1 MGETG
6 AMADDDGVVAEVLA
20 KLRIGGADGARDAE
34 SALEW
39 LTAGEGLGVLTQERV
54 QTFLWY
60 GLPMK
65 WLTDTD
71 HHRRVVDALSEA
83 FDLLGFERYAALC
96 RSPTTAAIFDAYE
109 RSEDEGLRA
118 FHKADVASGIR
129 PPDLGELA
137 WGSVMGM
144 RESAALSSTAE
155 FLELALAGGELVPGA
170 RGWKAHQQNLTRAHL
185 SSARLELAG
194 RSWLDVVRE
203 ERLETW
209 LQGRRSPTR
218 RRLLQ
223 PLAARLR
230 REEHLPAG
238 VEDPVAPL
246 RWLLGEL
253 AGGQT
258 LTQTGN
264 LNRAFVQDAAGR
276 FGWWD
281 PGLHGLPRSEDEL
294 YDLHQVRRL
303 AQRLGLIRRSGRT
316 LGLTTNGRAALDDRD
331 RLWRGTATGLLPAEP
346 FELAV
351 GEATLAM
358 LLITTTVT
366 ADDLHD
372 TVTPIVHEEGWRDQR
387 SGAPPDRHVINRA
400 THTTTNLLRALN
412 LLATGGDWRDHAY
425 SLTPAGRSI
434 AQETLRRRATGP
446 KTTPWG

>member
-1 MGETG
+1 
-6 AMADDDGVVAEVLA
+6 V
-20 KLRIGGADGARDAE
+20 
-34 SALEW
+34 
-39 LTAGEGLGVLTQERV
+39 
-54 QTFLWY
+54 
-60 GLPMK
+60 K

-83 FDLLGFERYAALC
+83 LDLLGFARYAALC
-96 RSPTTAAIFDAYE
+96 RSPTTAAVLDAYE
-109 RSEDEGLRA
+109 RSEDEGIRA

-129 PPDLGELA
+129 PPDLDELA
-137 WGSVMGM
+137 WGSVMGCGRAPRSLQRPSSSNWRSPAANSSPA
-144 RESAALSSTAE
+144 REVE
-155 FLELALAGGELVPGA
+155 GP
-170 RGWKAHQQNLTRAHL
+170 QQNPARAHL

-209 LQGRRSPTR
+209 LLGRRSPTR

-223 PLAARLR
+223 PLAAQLR
-230 REEHLPAG
+230 REERLPAG

-281 PGLHGLPRSEDEL
+281 AGLHGLPRSEDEL
-294 YDLHQVRRL
+294 YDLHEVRRL

-316 LGLTTNGRAALDDRD
+316 LGLTTNGRAALDDRE

-358 LLITTTVT
+358 LLITTTVP

-372 TVTPIVHEEGWRDQR
+372 TVTTIVHEEGWRDQR
-387 SGAPPDRHVINRA
+387 SGAPPDRHVISRA

-412 LLATGGDWRDHAY
+412 LLAIGGDWRDHAY
-425 SLTPAGRSI
+425 GLTPAGRSI
-434 AQETLRRRATGP
+434 AQETLRR
-446 KTTPWG
+446 